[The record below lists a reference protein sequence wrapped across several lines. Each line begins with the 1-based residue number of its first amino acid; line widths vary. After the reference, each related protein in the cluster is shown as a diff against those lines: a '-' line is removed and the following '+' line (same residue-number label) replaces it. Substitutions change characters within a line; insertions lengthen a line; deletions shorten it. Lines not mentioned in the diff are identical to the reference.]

1 MLILGYGFLLQ
12 KNRLPFDNSLL
23 AFLIQL
29 HLISGIAYILIFFI
43 HVVSIRKFFIFA
55 ILLSISL
62 MIFFLLIH
70 VINQDLTQQD
80 KVPVKNKGSQLI
92 LTLAT
97 ARQFYL
103 DLFFD
108 VFGYPPDDRMSTKEE
123 LFDAVNQYRVA
134 RGMDALREHPSLCG
148 IAQADFQQL
157 YAFYSNRTVQI
168 VRRSSQ
174 KGEITEIGEII
185 NAGLQPNEGQHI
197 VNAKWARS
205 FSSQKTLLEDPQWQ
219 FGCAAVS
226 EFNVTFIFGKY

>member
-1 MLILGYGFLLQ
+1 MLAFLNSKIVIRFLLLLTYVTFMLILGYGFLLQ

-62 MIFFLLIH
+62 IIFFLLIH

-108 VFGYPPDDRMSTKEE
+108 V
-123 LFDAVNQYRVA
+123 
-134 RGMDALREHPSLCG
+134 
-148 IAQADFQQL
+148 
-157 YAFYSNRTVQI
+157 
-168 VRRSSQ
+168 
-174 KGEITEIGEII
+174 
-185 NAGLQPNEGQHI
+185 
-197 VNAKWARS
+197 
-205 FSSQKTLLEDPQWQ
+205 
-219 FGCAAVS
+219 
-226 EFNVTFIFGKY
+226 